1 MIRKKAVGEA
11 RAVAMLSKQKLTIT
25 LPSTLSILT
34 RISKTHRLSK
44 LLCVW
49 GGEGRV
55 SDQTQPP
62 TLVQL
67 ALVLT
72 YKGIVSSTLMLVK
85 RIFILYIMLM
95 GLQIRLSRVL
105 KIIVYMVFVFQ

>member
-1 MIRKKAVGEA
+1 MCGG
-11 RAVAMLSKQKLTIT
+11 
-25 LPSTLSILT
+25 
-34 RISKTHRLSK
+34 
-44 LLCVW
+44 

-55 SDQTQPP
+55 SDQTQLP

-105 KIIVYMVFVFQ
+105 KVILYMVFVVQ